1 MLFKKQEERYRKKN
15 SAARLLAAVLI
26 VSCSCPVTASVIKDA
41 EKTKDEAQKNLNE
54 VNEEINN
61 IHSAQ
66 SRLETEMAGY
76 DRQMMNLLTDMEI
89 LEGDIA
95 VQEEEIEQ
103 ANADLEHAKLEERQQ
118 YEAMKLRIQYMYENS
133 DGSMFEAVIGAEN
146 MTDFLNRVEYITD
159 VYKYDRQMLTDYQN
173 VVQQVEDLTV
183 QLENEME
190 EMEELQISYT
200 EQQTSLQQII
210 NAKSREMAD
219 FDTKLANA
227 ESLASEYAQTI
238 RKQNQIIE
246 QERAA
251 EEERKRKEKEKE
263 KEKNKDKNKDKDKN
277 NSTIESG
284 GDGTGGTDGTGA
296 GGTGTGTGGDGT
308 GGTDG
313 TGAGGTGGTGTGGTG
328 TGGTGLTDGNL
339 NPPYSTGVSGSDVV
353 SYAAQFLGGP
363 YVLGGNSLTN
373 GTDCSYFVMAVYQ
386 HFGISLPRSSYAQQ
400 SCGQAVSYENAK
412 PGDIICYP
420 GHVAIYIGDGRIIHA
435 STPKT
440 GICYGNATYR
450 TITTVRRVL

>member
-1 MLFKKQEERYRKKN
+1 MLFKKQEKRYRKKT
-15 SAARLLAAVLI
+15 AARLLAAVLI

-41 EKTKDEAQKNLNE
+41 EKTKDEPQKNLNE

-103 ANADLEHAKLEERQQ
+103 ANADLEHAKHEERQQ

-263 KEKNKDKNKDKDKN
+263 KNKDKNKDKDKDKN

-284 GDGTGGTDGTGA
+284 GD
-296 GGTGTGTGGDGT
+296 
-308 GGTDG
+308 
-313 TGAGGTGGTGTGGTG
+313 GTGGTGTGGTG